1 MSTATPAPEPGPVDW
16 DALNDEVFGDAEA
29 TPTSTEPA
37 GQPEE
42 AAPATGRAE
51 AGRQFTEW
59 SAADS
64 LANQMR
70 VWGADRDSIARAVN
84 AAYPEVRLPGYELP
98 DEDPESAEADS
109 DDPAGPRPLSLGMWV
124 VVSLVIGAVGAL
136 AVLGFIISF
145 GTQVEALAPFFGD
158 TAWMIPVGIDVG
170 IVAFAALNL
179 VLARINISMPW
190 LRAVPAVLTAATLY
204 INVNAHDE
212 TLARIAH
219 VVLPGLWV
227 IASEVGTHVVK
238 VRAGLAAGT
247 RTESL
252 GIARWLLAPVTTAR
266 LWRHMRLW
274 GVRTAEAAR
283 EVESTRLEA
292 KAALRFRYGAA
303 WRVTAP
309 IQLRAAYR
317 LRKLTDTA
325 VYTFVPPQVADDPAP
340 AQAKAPA
347 APAQAMAPA
356 ESRKAPAKAAP
367 KRAVKAA
374 ARLDDAA
381 ALDRLRDLERDESGH
396 VSIKRARQLLHCGS
410 DRAKRLLAQ
419 ADLLAPE
426 PSTD

>member
-16 DALNDEVFGDAEA
+16 DALNDEVFGNDTEA
-29 TPTSTEPA
+29 TATGTEPA
-37 GQPEE
+37 GQAEE

-51 AGRQFTEW
+51 ADRQYDEW
-59 SAADS
+59 SAANS
-64 LANQMR
+64 LATRMGLY
-70 VWGADRDSIARAVN
+70 GADRDSIARAVN
-84 AAYPEVRLPGYELP
+84 AAYPDVRLPGYELP
-98 DEDPESAEADS
+98 EGDSEPVAAPSED
-109 DDPAGPRPLSLGMWV
+109 AGPRPLSLGMWV

-145 GTQVEALAPFFGD
+145 GTQVAALSPFFGD

-252 GIARWLLAPVTTAR
+252 GLARWLLAPVTTAR

-274 GVRTAEAAR
+274 GVRTADAAR

-292 KAALRFRYGAA
+292 KAALRFRYGPA
-303 WRVTAP
+303 WRLKAP

-325 VYTFVPPQVADDPAP
+325 VYTFVPPQIADEATADETVTE
-340 AQAKAPA
+340 A
-347 APAQAMAPA
+347 APVAPVA
-356 ESRKAPAKAAP
+356 PVKPRKAPAKAA
-367 KRAVKAA
+367 KRTGRAA
-374 ARLDDAA
+374 ARLDDAE
-381 ALDRLRDLERDESGH
+381 ALSLLKGLERDEAGH
-396 VSIKRARQLLHCGS
+396 VSIKRARLALRCGS
-410 DRAKRLLAQ
+410 DRAKRLLGDAG
-419 ADLLAPE
+419 LLAPE

>member
-29 TPTSTEPA
+29 A
-37 GQPEE
+37 GQAEE
-42 AAPATGRAE
+42 AAPATGPAE
-51 AGRQFTEW
+51 ADRQFTEW
-59 SAADS
+59 SGANN
-64 LANQMR
+64 LATRMR
-70 VWGADRDSIARAVN
+70 LYGADRDTIARALH
-84 AAYPEVRLPGYELP
+84 AAYPDVHLPGYELP
-98 DEDPESAEADS
+98 EDDPEPAAADS
-109 DDPAGPRPLSLGMWV
+109 EDESELEPLSLGMWV

-145 GTQVEALAPFFGD
+145 GTQVEELAPFFGD

-212 TLARIAH
+212 PLARIAH

-252 GIARWLLAPVTTAR
+252 GLARWLLAPVTTAR

-292 KAALRFRYGAA
+292 KAALRFRYGPA
-303 WRVTAP
+303 WRLKSP

-325 VYTFVPPQVADDPAP
+325 VYTFVPPQIADEVTAGEAVTEAAP
-340 AQAKAPA
+340 VAPA
-347 APAQAMAPA
+347 APVKP
-356 ESRKAPAKAAP
+356 RKAPAKA
-367 KRAVKAA
+367 KRSIKAA
-374 ARLDDAA
+374 QRVDDAE
-381 ALDRLRDLERDESGH
+381 ALNLLRSLERDEAGH
-396 VSIKRARQLLHCGS
+396 VSIKRARLALRCGS
-410 DRAKRLLAQ
+410 DRAKRLLGDAG
-419 ADLLAPE
+419 LLAPE